1 MPISGQM
8 TNTATATTTISNR
21 LAGTPNLKNSMRMKS
36 ATTWATVVRMMKDRA
51 DAGL

>member
-1 MPISGQM
+1 MPIRGQT
-8 TNTATATTTISNR
+8 TNTDTATTTISIK
-21 LAGTPNLKNSMRMKS
+21 LTGTPNLKNSMRMKS